1 MKRKSLKAFLA
12 FATAATMAIAPMSA
26 MASESQ
32 AGQTSTTIASVET
45 GSGYVATSASD
56 DDTINSPSYS
66 SNITKVTMSDGTVYK
81 ASDLTTETEEGT
93 TSAQGV
99 LTLVVNGQQED
110 IVDYLNSGKTLEAG
124 SYSFET
130 TAGTDFYA
138 EMAKFGTMGGNT
150 AEYTFRSALKVV
162 DGAVVENETI
172 PALLA
177 NATYDAA
184 SLTNGTLVSNGA
196 FFNGV
201 IVKGSDFAIDKMNME
216 FIGDGAND
224 FNGEAAAVLVG
235 TYKTSTADDL
245 TSSGGGMPGGPG
257 GMPGGPGEMP
267 EGGGA
272 PSEEALDAEAEET
285 ASASQETLT
294 ISDTYIHTAGVIRT
308 AAAAIGNGI
317 LKIND
322 SVIYTE
328 EGNDTDAQ
336 YDALVVPM
344 MKRTPFALG
353 IEGTVRATNVL
364 GSGQGIYRDSLIA
377 SSGWGVLSTDSGT
390 AYSRVGTYALDV
402 KDVVA
407 GIGSVKELTSSDSE
421 ADFDAVKEVNGKKYG
436 FKKSGS
442 GYVAYADSGVY
453 DKFENVTFLSDDYV
467 QIMASNQSSAF
478 YTDST
483 IESGRIA
490 VMTQQNG
497 GGRISIK
504 DSTVKAEDTAVQIKS
519 GAANDG
525 YTYVVFDN
533 ADVQLGTSHNYGGT
547 LVELVESD
555 DAGNPGNTTFT
566 IDDQGANATYT
577 DTTVSESTVE
587 FTNGTYVGNVWN
599 NIYNKRQMLD
609 VLITNATLEG
619 TISSSI
625 GSHMDQNNNVVEN
638 GTVLNAYTHADYRTG
653 GLDDYLVIGAQYN
666 TAAPEVNNKVN
677 VDLTNGGVW
686 NIVLAD
692 GTCGEAGAI
701 YLGDVLAEEG
711 TQINSETPVTIYY
724 SGTYDVADGVVGD
737 NVTFEPYS
745 VDTTTEATGVVQTTQ
760 FYSGTP
766 IEFVAQD
773 AEGNL
778 LGTDVVSVDGQAFT
792 NYQFSLSIAEGYSL
806 VSMTPNFG
814 EITEGS
820 DQGYAYTYTES
831 AAANG
836 EKHVVTIVV
845 SAAGASDLA
854 KNKITVKKKLT
865 VKKGKSAKIKASA
878 NGAKLTFKKLSGNKK
893 ITVKKNGKVKV
904 AKKLASKT
912 YKIKV
917 KITAKANSEYAKAT
931 KKATIK
937 VKVK

>member
-66 SNITKVTMSDGTVYK
+66 SNITKVTMSDGTVYE
-81 ASDLTTETEEGT
+81 ASDLTTETGEGA

-138 EMAKFGTMGGNT
+138 EMAKFGSMGGNT

-177 NATYDAA
+177 NATYDAT
-184 SLTNGTLVSNGA
+184 SLKNGTLKSNGA

-257 GMPGGPGEMP
+257 EMP

-272 PSEEALDAEAEET
+272 PSDEVLDAEAAET

-377 SSGWGVLSTDSGT
+377 SSGWGVLSTMWNLPK
-390 AYSRVGTYALDV
+390 ARVGLPLP
-402 KDVVA
+402 
-407 GIGSVKELTSSDSE
+407 LTR
-421 ADFDAVKEVNGKKYG
+421 N
-436 FKKSGS
+436 
-442 GYVAYADSGVY
+442 
-453 DKFENVTFLSDDYV
+453 
-467 QIMASNQSSAF
+467 
-478 YTDST
+478 
-483 IESGRIA
+483 R
-490 VMTQQNG
+490 
-497 GGRISIK
+497 
-504 DSTVKAEDTAVQIKS
+504 
-519 GAANDG
+519 
-525 YTYVVFDN
+525 
-533 ADVQLGTSHNYGGT
+533 
-547 LVELVESD
+547 
-555 DAGNPGNTTFT
+555 
-566 IDDQGANATYT
+566 
-577 DTTVSESTVE
+577 
-587 FTNGTYVGNVWN
+587 
-599 NIYNKRQMLD
+599 KR
-609 VLITNATLEG
+609 
-619 TISSSI
+619 
-625 GSHMDQNNNVVEN
+625 
-638 GTVLNAYTHADYRTG
+638 
-653 GLDDYLVIGAQYN
+653 
-666 TAAPEVNNKVN
+666 
-677 VDLTNGGVW
+677 
-686 NIVLAD
+686 
-692 GTCGEAGAI
+692 
-701 YLGDVLAEEG
+701 
-711 TQINSETPVTIYY
+711 
-724 SGTYDVADGVVGD
+724 
-737 NVTFEPYS
+737 
-745 VDTTTEATGVVQTTQ
+745 
-760 FYSGTP
+760 
-766 IEFVAQD
+766 
-773 AEGNL
+773 
-778 LGTDVVSVDGQAFT
+778 
-792 NYQFSLSIAEGYSL
+792 
-806 VSMTPNFG
+806 
-814 EITEGS
+814 
-820 DQGYAYTYTES
+820 
-831 AAANG
+831 
-836 EKHVVTIVV
+836 
-845 SAAGASDLA
+845 
-854 KNKITVKKKLT
+854 
-865 VKKGKSAKIKASA
+865 
-878 NGAKLTFKKLSGNKK
+878 
-893 ITVKKNGKVKV
+893 
-904 AKKLASKT
+904 
-912 YKIKV
+912 
-917 KITAKANSEYAKAT
+917 
-931 KKATIK
+931 
-937 VKVK
+937 